1 MRRAQRDR
9 EDIYAYIARRDPAR
23 DSRVLAVIAT
33 AVNRLADFPALGR
46 PGRKPGTR
54 ELVIPRLPY
63 IVIYRV
69 RGERVQI
76 LRVLHTARER
86 PGMEG
91 GCL

>member
-9 EDIYAYIARRDPAR
+9 EDIHAYIARRDPAR
-23 DSRVLAVIAT
+23 ASHVLAANAT

-63 IVIYRV
+63 IAVYRV
-69 RGERVQI
+69 RGERVQM
-76 LRVLHTARER
+76 LRVLHTAREWSGR
-86 PGMEG
+86 E
-91 GCL
+91 

>member
-9 EDIYAYIARRDPAR
+9 EDIHAYIARRDPAR
-23 DSRVLAVIAT
+23 ASHVLAAIAT
-33 AVNRLADFPALGR
+33 AVNRLVDFPALGR

-63 IVIYRV
+63 IAVYRV

-76 LRVLHTARER
+76 LRVLHTAREW
-86 PGMEG
+86 PGRE
-91 GCL
+91 